1 MPPLKAKPFEQT
13 EKLVKIKDL
22 PEWSHMAFPGM
33 TSLNRIQSRVCQSAL
48 FSSDNMLVCAPT
60 GAGKTNVAVLTML
73 HEVGLH
79 VQPDGAL
86 DKGKFKIVYIAPMKA
101 LVAEMVGNFQKRF
114 DPYGLKV
121 AELTGDMG
129 LTRYQVSSFPSPRR
143 GSPLGSLLFLWNRF
157 AGTPSGGTLREPTGR
172 EGSLLSQKSFSA
184 LVLKSH

>member
-79 VQPDGAL
+79 VQPDNTL

-129 LTRYQVSSFPSPRR
+129 LTRYQVSALAEIVLSPRAEIPPSLPPK
-143 GSPLGSLLFLWNRF
+143 GFPLGFPEVR
-157 AGTPSGGTLREPTGR
+157 
-172 EGSLLSQKSFSA
+172 LSPA
-184 LVLKSH
+184 LG